1 VNLYNLSHLKKKTNI
16 IIGRRSSTVA
26 MIIVKPPSQF
36 KNEAGINL
44 KMESSDKIMTHIL
57 LDGGWLEESTTGLLE
72 DEASIRE
79 IFDGICSAQR
89 FTVLHRVFHFF
100 EPQGVTC
107 VYVLGESHLS
117 IHTWPEKKCCSI
129 DLFCCRQLDR
139 KTIDEI
145 VDWFRDNL
153 ALVHV
158 KTKIQYRSFAF
169 KEE

>member
-1 VNLYNLSHLKKKTNI
+1 
-16 IIGRRSSTVA
+16 

-44 KMESSDKIMTHIL
+44 KMESPDKIMTHIL

-117 IHTWPEKKCCSI
+117 IHTWPERGEAAI
-129 DLFCCRQLDR
+129 DVFTCGERNSKEIAEFFC
-139 KTIDEI
+139 KAIDSDCDCNAE
-145 VDWFRDNL
+145 VVLR
-153 ALVHV
+153 
-158 KTKIQYRSFAF
+158 
-169 KEE
+169 